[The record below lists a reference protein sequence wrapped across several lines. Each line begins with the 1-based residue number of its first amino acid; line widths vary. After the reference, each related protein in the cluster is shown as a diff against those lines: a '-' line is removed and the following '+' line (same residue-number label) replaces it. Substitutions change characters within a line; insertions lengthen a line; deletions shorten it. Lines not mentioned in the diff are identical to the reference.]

1 MVTPRLALIAAIDS
15 DGRIWYSLNQANT
28 NSNIML
34 LFLTHL
40 CAKLDEE
47 IRGWRKNTVF
57 LLDGARYHT
66 SDETREFLK
75 RLKVKV
81 VYSAPYSYT
90 SASIERLFASI
101 KLGELNP

>member
-1 MVTPRLALIAAIDS
+1 
-15 DGRIWYSLNQANT
+15 
-28 NSNIML
+28 ML

-40 CAKLDEE
+40 CAKLDGEN
-47 IRGWRKNTVF
+47 RGWRKNTLF

-66 SDETREFLK
+66 SDDTREFLK

-90 SASIERLFASI
+90 AASIERLFAAI
-101 KLGELNP
+101 KFGELNPHSLPTGKK